1 MNLLQDKLHT
11 RSLLTEKGF
20 LLTIGLSAVLFFIF
34 FGHLLPDI
42 NNFYF
47 SPWGDGIQSYTSVVY
62 HAQWDTEA
70 FYSKGMQYPYGDNF
84 YFSVNPALLPTVLQ
98 KLDAVIPVAG
108 YAVGI
113 FNFSVIISPLIGAA
127 FLYLIFRYLKVGSYY
142 AAVFATLIAFVSPQ
156 LFRFPGHNS
165 LGYVFA
171 LPVLIYL
178 VIIFYERP
186 TWVKTLILMIYTYV
200 MSSTHLYYFAFFGLT
215 TFLFYAFMLI
225 EEQADRKKVLNY
237 ALHFFVQMIVPFILM
252 QLIVSFVDP
261 SQTRSDY
268 PWGFF
273 ASFSSLTGIL
283 YPLNSYYEHI
293 IMFFGKPGY
302 HSWEGI
308 SYLGLPA
315 ALSFIAVL
323 LIILRKLVNRHF
335 KQIWYVTDHKVLN
348 ALFWTAFVA
357 LLVSFGC
364 PFWGEWGEKLY
375 EHTSLYKQLRG
386 VGRFAWAFYYIFNV
400 IVFYKLFFW
409 MKKTPHKVWATI
421 VIVLAAGIETL
432 DAFAYGAQAKGYAN
446 RIEELS
452 DKNNTSE
459 LNAWM
464 GRHDLTAYQAIIG
477 LPYFHNGSDNFYM
490 ERECSGMRDAMI
502 YSMKTGLPMLNSHM
516 CRTPVD
522 ETINNIS
529 LVLEPYRPLQIV
541 KDFPDQ
547 RPFLMLWR
555 KDCPL
560 NDMEAALRS
569 RATLIDSSVTC
580 YFYTLEMN
588 VLVSMTDSLFQKTEA
603 KIAQET
609 YHQAGDIFST
619 DPASEYVLDH
629 FEGRSSSEA
638 YLGKGA
644 FQHPCQEYLTFFDGM
659 LPGGKHHDW
668 VASFW
673 VGNMREDVIPRG
685 YFEIM
690 LTDESGNVYEK
701 YVNNIGKEVRI
712 IDGNWALVERNI
724 HLKNPGDRVKIT
736 VWNSEISGKMNII
749 DELMIRP
756 VNTNIYYHKQ
766 DTLVYNNRYYLK
778 SN

>member
-1 MNLLQDKLHT
+1 MNVLQDKLNT
-11 RSLLTEKGF
+11 RSLLTERGF

-62 HAQWDTEA
+62 HAQWDTDA

-186 TWVKTLILMIYTYV
+186 TWVKTLILMTYTYV

-225 EEQADRKKVLNY
+225 EERASRKKVLNY
-237 ALHFFVQMIVPFILM
+237 ALHFFVQIILPY
-252 QLIVSFVDP
+252 LIMTIIISLVDP
-261 SQTRSDY
+261 SILRSNA

-273 ASFSSLTGIL
+273 VSFSSFTAIL
-283 YPLNSYYEHI
+283 FPSNTFYTHFVESLI
-293 IMFFGKPGY
+293 KPAAT
-302 HSWEGI
+302 SWEGTG
-308 SYLGLPA
+308 YLGLPA
-315 ALSFIAVL
+315 VIGFFMIVWT
-323 LIILRKLVNRHF
+323 ILKKVTGNQWKLVWN
-335 KQIWYVTDHKVLN
+335 VTDNTVLN
-348 ALFWTAFVA
+348 AFFWTASA
-357 LLVSFGC
+357 GLLLSFGF
-364 PFWGEWGEKLY
+364 PFWGETGKELY
-375 EHTSLYKQLRG
+375 QYASLYKQLRG

-452 DKNNTSE
+452 DKKNE
-459 LNAWM
+459 GPLNAWIN
-464 GRHDLTAYQAIIG
+464 RHDLSKYQALIAI
-477 LPYFHNGSDNFYM
+477 PFYHNGLITSTSKVII
-490 ERECSGMRDAMI
+490 RE
-502 YSMKTGLPMLNSHM
+502 
-516 CRTPVD
+516 
-522 ETINNIS
+522 
-529 LVLEPYRPLQIV
+529 
-541 KDFPDQ
+541 
-547 RPFLMLWR
+547 
-555 KDCPL
+555 
-560 NDMEAALRS
+560 
-569 RATLIDSSVTC
+569 
-580 YFYTLEMN
+580 
-588 VLVSMTDSLFQKTEA
+588 
-603 KIAQET
+603 
-609 YHQAGDIFST
+609 
-619 DPASEYVLDH
+619 
-629 FEGRSSSEA
+629 
-638 YLGKGA
+638 
-644 FQHPCQEYLTFFDGM
+644 
-659 LPGGKHHDW
+659 
-668 VASFW
+668 
-673 VGNMREDVIPRG
+673 
-685 YFEIM
+685 
-690 LTDESGNVYEK
+690 
-701 YVNNIGKEVRI
+701 
-712 IDGNWALVERNI
+712 
-724 HLKNPGDRVKIT
+724 
-736 VWNSEISGKMNII
+736 
-749 DELMIRP
+749 
-756 VNTNIYYHKQ
+756 
-766 DTLVYNNRYYLK
+766 
-778 SN
+778 